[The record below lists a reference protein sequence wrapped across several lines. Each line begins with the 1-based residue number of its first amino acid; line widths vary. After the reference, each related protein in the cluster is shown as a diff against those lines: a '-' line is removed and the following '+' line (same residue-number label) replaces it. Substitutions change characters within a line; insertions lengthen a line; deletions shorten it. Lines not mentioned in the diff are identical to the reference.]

1 MHKDFDMSIIS
12 KFTHLILRNEMEFKF
27 DGRNA
32 SDYKKSVEQILK
44 DFRLEL
50 LNERYNNKQLELKK
64 LENLHNPK

>member
-1 MHKDFDMSIIS
+1 
-12 KFTHLILRNEMEFKF
+12 MEFKF

-64 LENLHNPK
+64 LENLHNPQ